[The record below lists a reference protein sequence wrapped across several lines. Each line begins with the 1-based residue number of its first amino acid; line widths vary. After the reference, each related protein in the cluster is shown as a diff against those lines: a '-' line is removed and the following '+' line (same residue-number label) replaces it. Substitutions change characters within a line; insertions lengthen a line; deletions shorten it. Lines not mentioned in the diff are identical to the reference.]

1 MAVTPLTSYQR
12 RLLVFLSVATFFEG
26 YDFLALM
33 QVLPALRK
41 SFGIDHAAAGVLF
54 TVVNAGT
61 IIAYLLIRKADRL
74 GRKRVL
80 GITIAGYA
88 TFTGLSGFAP
98 NIYVFGLLQLAAR
111 VFLVAEYATAMVVAA
126 EEFPADRRGMA
137 LGLIQTF
144 TSFGGILCAGLVPL
158 LVKTEYGWRSVYFI
172 GVIPLIILA
181 YARRSLRET
190 QRFTATADRVGAGSG
205 PSFFAIL
212 QGPYRKRVL
221 QLGAIWFL
229 SYLTMQNAISFWKDY
244 ALTERG
250 LSEAQAGG
258 YIAAAAAVSLPMLAA
273 TGKLLDW
280 IGRRHGAGVIFGL
293 GSLGVFGCYSLPP
306 GLLLGVS
313 LTFAIWATSAFL
325 PVLTA
330 FNTELFPTEL
340 RANAMAWS
348 NNLIG
353 RLGYVFSPLL
363 IGSIAEQMGWGTA
376 LRPTV
381 VFALGALICVY
392 LWMPETAGREL
403 EDTARPAE

>member
-33 QVLPALRK
+33 QVLPALRQT
-41 SFGIDHAAAGVLF
+41 FGIDHAAAGVLF
-54 TVVNAGT
+54 TVVNLGT
-61 IIAYLLIRKADRL
+61 IIAYALIRNADRW

-88 TFTGLSGFAP
+88 IFSGLSGLAP
-98 NIYVFGLLQLAAR
+98 NIYLFGLLQLAAR

-137 LGLIQTF
+137 LGVIQTF
-144 TSFGGILCAGLVPL
+144 TSLGGILCAAVVPM
-158 LVKTEYGWRSVYFI
+158 LVKTEYGWRSVYLV
-172 GVIPLIILA
+172 GVIPLVILA

-190 QRFTATADRVGAGSG
+190 QRFEERGAPAGESI
-205 PSFFAIL
+205 FAIL
-212 QGPYRKRVL
+212 RGPFRKRVL

-244 ALTERG
+244 ALTEQG
-250 LSEAQAGG
+250 LQEAQAGR
-258 YIAAAAAVSLPMLAA
+258 YIAGAAAISLPMLAG

-280 IGRRHGAGVIFGL
+280 IGRRHGAGLIFGL
-293 GSLGVFGCYSLPP
+293 GALGVFGCYSLEP
-306 GLLLGVS
+306 GLLLAVS

-353 RLGYVFSPLL
+353 RLGYVFSPLVL
-363 IGSIAEQMGWGTA
+363 GGIAADVGWGMA

-381 VFALGALICVY
+381 VFALGALVLVY

-403 EDTARPAE
+403 EDTARAA

>member
-1 MAVTPLTSYQR
+1 MAVTPLTGYQR
-12 RLLVFLSVATFFEG
+12 QLLVFLSVATFFEG

-41 SFGIDHAAAGVLF
+41 SFEIDHATAGVLF

-61 IIAYLLIRKADRL
+61 IIAYLLIRNADKW

-88 TFTGLSGFAP
+88 IFTGLSGFAP
-98 NIYVFGLLQLAAR
+98 NIYLFGLLQLAAR

-137 LGLIQTF
+137 LGVIQTF
-144 TSFGGILCAGLVPL
+144 TSFGGILCAGVVPM
-158 LVKTEYGWRSVYFI
+158 LVKSAYGWRSVYWV
-172 GVIPLIILA
+172 GVIPLLILA
-181 YARRSLRET
+181 YARRSMKET
-190 QRFTATADRVGAGSG
+190 QRFSAAAGSAGAGPG
-205 PSFFAIL
+205 PSFFSIM
-212 QGPYRKRVL
+212 QGPYRRRVL

-250 LSEAQAGG
+250 LSETQAGR
-258 YIAAAAAVSLPMLAA
+258 YIAGAALISLPMLAA

-280 IGRRHGAGVIFGL
+280 IGRRHGAGLIFGL
-293 GSLGVFGCYSLPP
+293 GALGVLGCYSVEA
-306 GLLLGVS
+306 GLLLAVS
-313 LTFAIWATSAFL
+313 LTFSIWATSAFL

-363 IGSIAEQMGWGTA
+363 LGAIAAEVGWGVA

-381 VFALGALICVY
+381 VFALGALVLVY

-403 EDTARPAE
+403 EDTARTA

>member
-1 MAVTPLTSYQR
+1 MAAIPLTGYQR

-33 QVLPALRK
+33 QVLPALRR
-41 SFGIDHAAAGVLF
+41 SFDIDRAGAGILF

-61 IIAYLLIRKADRL
+61 IIAYLLIRNADRW

-80 GITIAGYA
+80 SVTIAGYA
-88 TFTGLSGFAP
+88 TFTGLSGLAP
-98 NIYVFGLLQLAAR
+98 NIYAFAALQLAAR

-126 EEFPADRRGMA
+126 EEFPAARRGMA

-144 TSFGGILCAGLVPL
+144 TSLGGILCAGVVPKLVESEYGWRAVYLVGLVPL
-158 LVKTEYGWRSVYFI
+158 L
-172 GVIPLIILA
+172 ILV
-181 YARRSLRET
+181 YARRSLKET
-190 QRFTATADRVGAGSG
+190 ERFAAQVTRGQEA
-205 PSFFAIL
+205 PSLFAIWR
-212 QGPYRKRVL
+212 GPFRKRVL

-250 LSEAQAGG
+250 LSETQAGG
-258 YIAAAAAVSLPMLAA
+258 YIAGAALVSLPMLAA

-280 IGRRHGAGVIFGL
+280 IGRRHGAGVIFGF
-293 GSLGVFGCYSLPP
+293 GALGVLGCYSLVP
-306 GLLLGVS
+306 GALLAVS
-313 LTFAIWATSAFL
+313 LTLAIWATSAFL

-348 NNLIG
+348 NNLMG
-353 RLGYVFSPLL
+353 RLGYVFSPLV
-363 IGSIAEQMGWGTA
+363 IGPIAERVGWGTA

-381 VFALGALICVY
+381 IFALGAMVCIY
-392 LWMPETAGREL
+392 FWMPETAGREL
-403 EDTARPAE
+403 EDTARV

>member
-1 MAVTPLTSYQR
+1 MATTPLTGYQR

-41 SFGIDHAAAGVLF
+41 SFVIDHATAGVLF

-61 IIAYLLIRKADRL
+61 IIAYLLIRNADRV

-88 TFTGLSGFAP
+88 TFTGLSGLAP
-98 NIYVFGLLQLAAR
+98 NLYVFGLLQLCAR
-111 VFLVAEYATAMVVAA
+111 VFLVAEYATAMVVAS

-144 TSFGGILCAGLVPL
+144 TSLGGILCAGIVPMLVKSSLGWRAVYLVGVLPL
-158 LVKTEYGWRSVYFI
+158 L
-172 GVIPLIILA
+172 ILA
-181 YARRSLRET
+181 YARRSLKET
-190 QRFTATADRVGAGSG
+190 QRFSATALGSG
-205 PSFFAIL
+205 QPFFAIL
-212 QGPYRKRVL
+212 QGPYRKRIL

-250 LSEAQAGG
+250 LTESQAGS
-258 YIAAAAAVSLPMLAA
+258 YIAAAALLSLPMLAG

-280 IGRRHGAGVIFGL
+280 IGRRHGAGVIFSFGA
-293 GSLGVFGCYSLPP
+293 LGVFGCYSVDP
-306 GLLLGVS
+306 GPLLGVA
-313 LTFAIWATSAFL
+313 LTLAIWATSAFL

-353 RLGYVFSPLL
+353 RLGYVFSPLV
-363 IGSIAEQMGWGTA
+363 IGGIADQVGWGSA

-381 VFALGALICVY
+381 IFAIGALVCVY

-403 EDTARPAE
+403 EDTARPN

>member
-1 MAVTPLTSYQR
+1 MTPLTSYQR

-41 SFGIDHAAAGVLF
+41 SFEIDHAAAGVLF

-61 IIAYLLIRKADRL
+61 IMAYLLIRKADRW

-88 TFTGLSGFAP
+88 TFTGLSGLAP

-137 LGLIQTF
+137 LGVIQTF
-144 TSFGGILCAGLVPL
+144 TSLGGILCAALVPM
-158 LVKTEYGWRSVYFI
+158 LVKTEYGWRSVYLV
-172 GVIPLIILA
+172 GVIPLLILA
-181 YARRSLRET
+181 YARRSLKET
-190 QRFTATADRVGAGSG
+190 QRFAATAGSAGTG
-205 PSFFAIL
+205 PGSSFFAIL

-250 LSEAQAGG
+250 LSETQAGR
-258 YIAAAAAVSLPMLAA
+258 YIAGAA
-273 TGKLLDW
+273 
-280 IGRRHGAGVIFGL
+280 
-293 GSLGVFGCYSLPP
+293 
-306 GLLLGVS
+306 
-313 LTFAIWATSAFL
+313 
-325 PVLTA
+325 
-330 FNTELFPTEL
+330 
-340 RANAMAWS
+340 
-348 NNLIG
+348 
-353 RLGYVFSPLL
+353 
-363 IGSIAEQMGWGTA
+363 
-376 LRPTV
+376 
-381 VFALGALICVY
+381 
-392 LWMPETAGREL
+392 
-403 EDTARPAE
+403 

>member
-33 QVLPALRK
+33 QVLPALRQT
-41 SFGIDHAAAGVLF
+41 FGIDHAAAGVLF
-54 TVVNAGT
+54 TVVNLGT
-61 IIAYLLIRKADRL
+61 IIAYALIRNADRW

-88 TFTGLSGFAP
+88 IFSGLSGLAP
-98 NIYVFGLLQLAAR
+98 NVYLFGLLQLAAR

-137 LGLIQTF
+137 LGVIQTF
-144 TSFGGILCAGLVPL
+144 TSLGGILCAAVVPM
-158 LVKTEYGWRSVYFI
+158 LVKTECGWRSVYLV
-172 GVIPLIILA
+172 GVIPLVILA

-190 QRFTATADRVGAGSG
+190 QRFEERGAPAGESI
-205 PSFFAIL
+205 FAIL
-212 QGPYRKRVL
+212 RGPFRKRVL

-244 ALTERG
+244 ALTEQG
-250 LSEAQAGG
+250 LQEAQAGR
-258 YIAAAAAVSLPMLAA
+258 YIAGAAAISLPMLAG

-280 IGRRHGAGVIFGL
+280 IGRRHGAGLIFGL
-293 GSLGVFGCYSLPP
+293 GALGVFGCYSLEP
-306 GLLLGVS
+306 GLLLAVS

-353 RLGYVFSPLL
+353 RLGYVFSPLVL
-363 IGSIAEQMGWGTA
+363 GGIAADVGWGMA

-381 VFALGALICVY
+381 VFALGALVLVY

-403 EDTARPAE
+403 EDTARAA

>member
-1 MAVTPLTSYQR
+1 
-12 RLLVFLSVATFFEG
+12 
-26 YDFLALM
+26 
-33 QVLPALRK
+33 
-41 SFGIDHAAAGVLF
+41 
-54 TVVNAGT
+54 
-61 IIAYLLIRKADRL
+61 
-74 GRKRVL
+74 
-80 GITIAGYA
+80 
-88 TFTGLSGFAP
+88 
-98 NIYVFGLLQLAAR
+98 LAAR

-137 LGLIQTF
+137 LGVIQTF
-144 TSFGGILCAGLVPL
+144 TSLGGILCAALVPL
-158 LVKTEYGWRSVYFI
+158 LVKTEYGWRSVYLV
-172 GVIPLIILA
+172 GVIPLLILA
-181 YARRSLRET
+181 YARRSLKET
-190 QRFTATADRVGAGSG
+190 QRFSATAGSAGTG
-205 PSFFAIL
+205 PGSSFFAIL

-250 LSEAQAGG
+250 LSETQAGR
-258 YIAAAAAVSLPMLAA
+258 YIAGAALISLPMLAG

-280 IGRRHGAGVIFGL
+280 IGRRHGAGLIFGL
-293 GSLGVFGCYSLPP
+293 GALGVFGCYSVAP
-306 GLLLGVS
+306 GLLLAVS

-353 RLGYVFSPLL
+353 RLGYVFSPLVL
-363 IGSIAEQMGWGTA
+363 GGIAAEVGWGVA

-381 VFALGALICVY
+381 VFALGALLLVY

-403 EDTARPAE
+403 EDTARAA

>member
-1 MAVTPLTSYQR
+1 
-12 RLLVFLSVATFFEG
+12 
-26 YDFLALM
+26 
-33 QVLPALRK
+33 
-41 SFGIDHAAAGVLF
+41 
-54 TVVNAGT
+54 VVNAGT

-88 TFTGLSGFAP
+88 TFTGLSGLAP
-98 NIYVFGLLQLAAR
+98 NLYVFGLLQLGAR

-137 LGLIQTF
+137 LGFIQTF
-144 TSFGGILCAGLVPL
+144 TSLGGIVCAGVVPILVNGSL
-158 LVKTEYGWRSVYFI
+158 GWRAVYWV
-172 GVIPLIILA
+172 GVLPLVILA
-181 YARRSLRET
+181 YARRSLKET
-190 QRFTATADRVGAGSG
+190 RRFASTTLGSAGLAAGSASG
-205 PSFFAIL
+205 SRPAQAFLAIL

-250 LSEAQAGG
+250 LSESQAGA
-258 YIAAAAAVSLPMLAA
+258 YIAVAALLSLPMLAS

-280 IGRRHGAGVIFGL
+280 IGRRHGAGIIFSFGA
-293 GSLGVFGCYSLPP
+293 LGVFGCYSLEP
-306 GLLLGVS
+306 GLLLRVA
-313 LTFAIWATSAFL
+313 LTLAIWATSAFL

-353 RLGYVFSPLL
+353 RLGYVFSPLV
-363 IGSIAEQMGWGTA
+363 IGGVADRLGWGMA

-381 VFALGALICVY
+381 VFALGALVLVY

-403 EDTARPAE
+403 EDTAAPS